1 MDVHSKREQ
10 VLKYRD
16 AIQNSNPNPSPE
28 FDSPL
33 SNKGRNGKVFFVS
46 TPGVDCRIVCK
57 MSRSLDYTVRHE
69 YSVMEKLMELESP
82 HFPVPYGVFPVT
94 VDCNYRRKVNPF
106 EITSGMYPIDVDV
119 LLMEYIENGVEL
131 EKFCKTRQN
140 TPVLHSLVK
149 QVMLAICEAQEKLQF
164 THYDLHPAN
173 VIVHPSTTERLKY
186 SVGGKTHTV
195 LTHGYIATIID
206 FGLSHVSGLQYQYA
220 PLFHTDCG
228 VFTDR
233 YKPFVDLKL
242 FLVGLNR
249 DIESVKLDKF
259 VHKMYGKL
267 NIDWKYGWDIC
278 DGYCNAVNYILS
290 QVFSIQTTRTRLFS
304 EYGYMCLALI
314 QTLLPHPMKANRGF
328 KDAYHVIELEFEKI
342 EKEIGSVFYN
352 MYILYRAVDIARNLY
367 ELYMADETRV
377 NAVYLFKR
385 ETLHVVGS
393 VAKFC
398 KLDTV
403 NWEKLLC
410 GMYAFAGYMGSK
422 MSAYIEMQIENTKY
436 KMPVKSDMGVYTK
449 YFEEFLR

>member
-1 MDVHSKREQ
+1 MEAHTTREL
-10 VLKYRD
+10 VLQSRS
-16 AIQNSNPNPSPE
+16 AIQSLNPDAQWLA
-28 FDSPL
+28 FDGPL
-33 SNKGRNGKVFFVS
+33 SNKGRNGKVFFVRAK
-46 TPGVDCRIVCK
+46 GINCKIVCK

-69 YSVMEKLMELESP
+69 YSVMEKLMQLDSP
-82 HFPVPYGVFPVT
+82 HFPVPYRVAKVT

-106 EITSGMYPIDVDV
+106 EITSGMYPIEVDV

-149 QVMLAICEAQEKLQF
+149 QVMLAVCEAQEKLNF

-173 VIVHPSTTERLKY
+173 VIVHPSATERLHYTIGGNKY
-186 SVGGKTHTV
+186 SV

-206 FGLSHVSGLQYQYA
+206 FGLSYVSGLKYQYA

-249 DIESVKLDKF
+249 DIDSTKLDKF
-259 VHKMYGKL
+259 VHKIYGKL
-267 NIDWKYGWDIC
+267 DIDWKYGWDIS
-278 DGYCNAVNYILS
+278 DDCNAVDYVLS

-304 EYGYMCLALI
+304 EYGYMCLALL
-314 QTLLPHPMKANRGF
+314 QTLLPHPMRAYRGF
-328 KDAYHVIELEFEKI
+328 KDAYHIIEEEIAKV

-352 MYILYRAVDIARNLY
+352 MYILYHAVDIARDLY

-385 ETLHVVGS
+385 DILNVVES

-398 KLDTV
+398 KLNTV

-410 GMYAFAGYMGSK
+410 AMYAFSGYMGWK
-422 MSAYIEMQIENTKY
+422 MSSYMEIQNKTY
-436 KMPVKSDMGVYTK
+436 KMPVKSDMAVYTK
-449 YFEEFLR
+449 YCEEFAR